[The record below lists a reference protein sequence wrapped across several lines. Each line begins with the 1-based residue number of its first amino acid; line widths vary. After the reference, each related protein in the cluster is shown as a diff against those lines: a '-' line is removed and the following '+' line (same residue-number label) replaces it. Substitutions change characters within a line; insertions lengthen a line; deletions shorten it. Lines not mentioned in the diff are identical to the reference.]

1 LIKPEFVTGYLQC
14 LLSEIKM
21 TNIDIGHCETYYEI
35 NIRQHKFGP
44 DSIWKHVQKNNGR
57 PPQTVKG
64 LTFVYSCDT
73 TEETIGK
80 QGLNEALR
88 LFCLSFKKRES
99 NLVGPLILDHIK
111 NHAEGLYK
119 YLMRDKPCHDEFAN
133 KITNDMNKA
142 FCSFDVMWNNCLNHW
157 MVDYDI
163 ICVLKFCGYSSW
175 ADVTTK
181 QRELCFK
188 DYNTNFNLPLWN
200 IGKERYHGPNGVVM
214 HDI

>member
-1 LIKPEFVTGYLQC
+1 
-14 LLSEIKM
+14 M
-21 TNIDIGHCETYYEI
+21 
-35 NIRQHKFGP
+35 
-44 DSIWKHVQKNNGR
+44 
-57 PPQTVKG
+57 
-64 LTFVYSCDT
+64 YSCDT
-73 TEETIGK
+73 TEESIGK

-88 LFCLSFKKRES
+88 FFCLSFKKRES
-99 NLVGPLILDHIK
+99 NPFGSLIFDHIK

-142 FCSFDVMWNNCLNHW
+142 FCGLDVMWNNCLNHW

-175 ADVTTK
+175 AEVTK

-188 DYNTNFNLPLWN
+188 DYNAKFNLPLWN
-200 IGKERYHGPNGVVM
+200 IGQERY
-214 HDI
+214 